1 MGLEDWG
8 LGIGDWGLKR
18 WFLKEKGK
26 KGLKRYGKKIW
37 WWINKLKKN
46 NEDNNEL
53 IDLEN
58 KKEEKMKIN

>member
-1 MGLEDWG
+1 ME
-8 LGIGDWGLKR
+8 
-18 WFLKEKGK
+18 
-26 KGLKRYGKKIW
+26 KKIRR
-37 WWINKLKKN
+37 WINKLKKN